1 MNYETVV
8 GIEIHLELK
17 TKTKMFSGA
26 PYTFKA
32 EANTLV
38 NEIDLGMPGCLPCVN
53 HEAVKKAIE
62 ACIALNLDIDP
73 LLRFDRKESTWKKIL
88 LNSSIYMMKL

>member
-1 MNYETVV
+1 MNYKTVV

-32 EANTLV
+32 EANTEI
-38 NEIDLGMPGCLPCVN
+38 NEIDLAFPGTLPCVN
-53 HEAVKKAIE
+53 HDAVRKAISLISVL
-62 ACIALNLDIDP
+62 ASAL
-73 LLRFDRKESTWKKIL
+73 KV
-88 LNSSIYMMKL
+88 